1 MISLT
6 SVAARPPTWRT
17 GPLAKGESQGVEA
30 ADLAELAGLALD
42 EWQRDVLLHALAL
55 DGDRWSAF
63 EVAVLVPRQNGKGA
77 ILEALELHALYR
89 VPECR
94 LILHSA
100 HEFKTAKEAFRRI
113 VALIDSNPK
122 LRKRARVRYT
132 TGEEGI
138 ELDDGSRLKFVA
150 RSSGSGRGFS
160 GDLVILDEAYNLSD
174 DMMSALLPTMAARP
188 NPQLWYTSSAPLP
201 RIESEVLRRLC
212 KRGRAGTSERL
223 AYFEWGMTE
232 GDDPLSVETWAR
244 ANPAF
249 PYRIDEEFVIREHEA
264 LGEDG
269 FLRER
274 LGFWREEG
282 EYGVVPY
289 DIWTGLVDLRSA
301 PAASGVSYGLA
312 SAPDGSAAA
321 VGSSGRRS
329 DGLLHVDTV
338 RWSSGT
344 DWVVPYVIDLHSRKR
359 RPIRVNPAGAE
370 GAFIRPLVEAGVE
383 VVEVDGRGYQAAC
396 GEFLDAVKNRQLR
409 HLGQRT
415 LDTSVSVAGRRDVG
429 KEGGWVWV
437 RLGETDITPLVAAT
451 VALSGVKQRRV
462 PTIW

>member
-1 MISLT
+1 MTSLI
-6 SVAARPPTWRT
+6 SVAARQPTWRT
-17 GPLAKGESQGVEA
+17 GPRDEGVSLGRDA
-30 ADLAELAGLALD
+30 ADLAELAGLDLD
-42 EWQRDVLLHALAL
+42 SWQRDVLVDALAVN
-55 DGDRWSAF
+55 GPRWSAF
-63 EVAVLVPRQNGKGA
+63 EVAVIVPRQNGKGS

-89 VPECR
+89 VPDCR

-122 LRKRARVRYT
+122 LRKRSRVRYT

-201 RIESEVLRRLC
+201 RIESDVLRRLC
-212 KRGRAGTSERL
+212 KRGRGGASERL
-223 AYFEWGMTE
+223 AYFEWCMAE
-232 GDDPLSVETWAR
+232 HDDPLLPEVWAK

-264 LGEDG
+264 LGEEG
-269 FLRER
+269 FMRER
-274 LGFWREEG
+274 LGYWVEAG
-282 EYGVVPY
+282 ESGIVPM
-289 DIWTGLVDLRSA
+289 DVWVTLVDPESA
-301 PAASGVSYGLA
+301 PAPSGVAYGLA

-338 RWSSGT
+338 KWAQGT

-359 RPIRVNPAGAE
+359 RPIRVNPAGSE

-396 GEFLDAVKNRQLR
+396 GEFLDVVKNRQVR

-415 LDTSVSVAGRRDVG
+415 LDTSVAVAGRRDVG

-451 VALSGVKQRRV
+451 VALSGVQHRRV
-462 PTIW
+462 PRIW